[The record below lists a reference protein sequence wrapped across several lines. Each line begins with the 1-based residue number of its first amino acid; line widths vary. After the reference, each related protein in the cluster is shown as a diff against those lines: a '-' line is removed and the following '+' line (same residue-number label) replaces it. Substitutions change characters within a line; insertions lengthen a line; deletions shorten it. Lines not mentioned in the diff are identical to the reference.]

1 VTITDGANNT
11 VVNLSDDNSWDGLAA
26 ADNTGDVGAVKIGT
40 TAGGTITLNVGA
52 NEDAQ
57 VHAGT
62 TLASLEITK
71 SAVAN
76 ITSSNTDTNKIQ
88 NALTSLKVDNA
99 ETQTINLTANANAG
113 LTVGNINTVSAGV
126 SSLTFSTASNA
137 ASTIG
142 TMVTATGLQTLDY
155 NVTGGSSSAKSSTFV
170 AGIVGETTAAQL
182 TSLNAQVT
190 GAGSTMTLDSVDTAS
205 STAITSINLKANSA
219 NSVLTLATGHAGTTT
234 TMIDAGSATVASL
247 NITAADNASLLI
259 DDANAN
265 ATITSGAITSA
276 TVSLGNYATFADVG
290 GNSNDNLVITGAPT
304 TLNISLGR
312 DLTHAANDEILFSG
326 TTTTLNLTSTL
337 DDDNI
342 AFNNNEQIS
351 YGGNV
356 LVDLAGV
363 TKANYTHTGSGT
375 FSWDG
380 TNVTGAQVIK
390 AAASES
396 TTGGITGGA
405 GNDSLTGNEGAQT
418 ITGNAGNDTISGLGG
433 NDSLVGGDGN
443 DNIASGD
450 GADTVSG
457 GLGTDGIN
465 ISGASAADVIQI
477 SAGAVGTATDNESE
491 DIAGTSA
498 TVVDD
503 RGEDTIT
510 GFDAGNDTIHVTAT
524 NVLAFDHTANLA
536 VSAPANAGIS
546 TTTTGTLNSFVKN
559 TLFVSL
565 DADTDYDDDDDVVV
579 TFADFSLNGV
589 DQLAASATDYLTVAD
604 VSGRIQY
611 TLTGTAAA
619 NVIVAGDL
627 ADTITGGGAADTVTL
642 GTGADRFYYTFTAK
656 ASLATE
662 SGAAAG
668 TDNDFAAGTV
678 GDSITGFVSG
688 TDKIY
693 FATAALDN
701 GTESQTLKV
710 ITNGGTIANN
720 DVFVRVSTDA
730 ANAEMGTAIALLN
743 GLITA
748 TIAQTENIV
757 VAIETST
764 DTYLYYVEQAS
775 TADTIAAADTTLI
788 AKLVGVTAIAD
799 GDLVFA

>member
-1 VTITDGANNT
+1 
-11 VVNLSDDNSWDGLAA
+11 
-26 ADNTGDVGAVKIGT
+26 
-40 TAGGTITLNVGA
+40 
-52 NEDAQ
+52 
-57 VHAGT
+57 
-62 TLASLEITK
+62 
-71 SAVAN
+71 
-76 ITSSNTDTNKIQ
+76 
-88 NALTSLKVDNA
+88 
-99 ETQTINLTANANAG
+99 
-113 LTVGNINTVSAGV
+113 
-126 SSLTFSTASNA
+126 
-137 ASTIG
+137 
-142 TMVTATGLQTLDY
+142 
-155 NVTGGSSSAKSSTFV
+155 
-170 AGIVGETTAAQL
+170 
-182 TSLNAQVT
+182 
-190 GAGSTMTLDSVDTAS
+190 
-205 STAITSINLKANSA
+205 
-219 NSVLTLATGHAGTTT
+219 
-234 TMIDAGSATVASL
+234 
-247 NITAADNASLLI
+247 
-259 DDANAN
+259 
-265 ATITSGAITSA
+265 
-276 TVSLGNYATFADVG
+276 
-290 GNSNDNLVITGAPT
+290 
-304 TLNISLGR
+304 
-312 DLTHAANDEILFSG
+312 
-326 TTTTLNLTSTL
+326 L

-611 TLTGTAAA
+611 NLTGTAAA

-668 TDNDFAAGTV
+668 TDNDFAAGTI

-757 VAIETST
+757 VAIETTT